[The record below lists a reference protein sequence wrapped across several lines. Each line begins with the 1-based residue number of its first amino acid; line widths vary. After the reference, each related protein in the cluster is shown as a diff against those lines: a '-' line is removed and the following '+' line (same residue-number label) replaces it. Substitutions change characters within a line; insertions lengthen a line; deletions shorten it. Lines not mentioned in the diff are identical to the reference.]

1 MKQIIALLIVL
12 FLIGCQ
18 PVAQPAAPAPA
29 VPVAPVAPAPAAAPA
44 VVEVTPGPVQPTGPA
59 QSPYEVMA
67 EASTQKEGSI
77 AGPTTAQDTM
87 ILKQG
92 EFRDVV
98 HKTHGRAQIARIP
111 GGGISLNLLGFYTDA
126 GPGLTIVLNS
136 GDPAT
141 GFAVSGLTSNTGS
154 YSYNLPANTDLRKYT
169 KVSIYN
175 KKYNVI
181 YGEADLS

>member
-12 FLIGCQ
+12 FLMGCQ
-18 PVAQPAAPAPA
+18 PVAQPAAPAVPA
-29 VPVAPVAPAPAAAPA
+29 AAPVEPAPAAAPA
-44 VVEVTPGPVQPTGPA
+44 VVEVTPGPVQPTGPV

-67 EASTQKEGSI
+67 EASTPTQGSI
-77 AGPTTAQDTM
+77 AGPTTAQDTV

-92 EFRDVV
+92 ELRDVV
-98 HKTHGRAQIARIP
+98 HKTHGRVQIVRTP
-111 GGGISLNLLGFYTDA
+111 SGSLSLNLLGLYTDA

-141 GFAVSGLTSNTGS
+141 GLSVSSLTSNTGS

-169 KVSIYN
+169 KASIYN

-181 YGEADLS
+181 WGEADLI